1 MKVKGLLLDDKIA
14 WKKFDSS
21 SEKFLKYQKAEDSIP
36 KKDFKIN
43 VPITDKNGITKSIES
58 KTIKE
63 ITIVRGSDDD
73 VIGFLW

>member
-1 MKVKGLLLDDKIA
+1 MKVKGLLSNEKIV
-14 WKKFDSS
+14 WKKLNPNSI
-21 SEKFLKYQKAEDSIP
+21 KYLKYQKAEDSIP

-73 VIGFLW
+73 VIGWTY

>member
-1 MKVKGLLLDDKIA
+1 MKVIGLLPNEKIL

-43 VPITDKNGITKSIES
+43 VPIVDKNGITKSIES

-63 ITIVRGSDDD
+63 IIIVRGSDDD
-73 VIGFLW
+73 VIGWTF